1 MGGSSVSGGR
11 KFRNEGLKAT
21 VKHWCE
27 DSGKA
32 EAKYGHIK
40 DWDMSEVTSMNSLFS
55 ADGDHVGEEARQF
68 DDDISSWNVDEVEK
82 MSGMFYEAKSFNQDL
97 SGWNVEKCTDMSVMF
112 IGADKF
118 NKYSVMK
125 LDLSGKTTDII
136 FEFGV
141 NEGERREDE
150 KKRLAVA
157 ASGRKFGNDDL
168 RIAVKEWCEDRGKAE
183 VKYRHI
189 SGWDTSEVTDTMLL
203 FSGYWEGGNLT
214 EEVAKRFNDGIS
226 GWNVDRVE
234 NMGGMFLGAE
244 SFNQDLSGWNVEK
257 CEDMAEMFLGAGNFN
272 EDPVKNWDLSGKNT
286 EDMFEDEES
295 GEETIK
301 TYKK

>member
-189 SGWDTSEVTDTMLL
+189 SGLCFKSARSNSFSSCPSASLFTALCMHFMLTSMII
-203 FSGYWEGGNLT
+203 
-214 EEVAKRFNDGIS
+214 K
-226 GWNVDRVE
+226 
-234 NMGGMFLGAE
+234 
-244 SFNQDLSGWNVEK
+244 K
-257 CEDMAEMFLGAGNFN
+257 
-272 EDPVKNWDLSGKNT
+272 
-286 EDMFEDEES
+286 
-295 GEETIK
+295 TIK
-301 TYKK
+301 AVRIKKFTLPTNGLISFPFMYANVLDEMKNAGTAKKKETSPILRNHLNFLIILPLTSVP